1 LNELNGIFFP
11 NTYIGDLYL
20 KKIFIFFD
28 QLTICQPWFRDD
40 PSPEAVSSVK
50 IFHPPVSLK
59 PEVDFKS
66 LLSEYQFW
74 ISRNRDKST
83 SSFIKA
89 SEGENLSEN
98 TSWEIRQ
105 MLGRAVLDSSDS
117 RKNQSL
123 KWHFILHLA
132 GEFER
137 NRGEAEKIFNQIKQ
151 QKSPLDEAIEEGG
164 AIQNT
169 LKTLTQF
176 GTNHFI
182 NESQLTRIFEAWFGL
197 FGENLQPDGLLVT
210 FDRNIMNHAAT
221 VYEDSLDEQ
230 RDLVLPEVSLNMPDM
245 SSLTMEELVKI
256 KDTYKNSRQELSIL
270 IRRLQKGHDSHKDN
284 DIAGLAKKV
293 EKSFHTNA
301 AHDRISVTIKSLPAV
316 EKNKNSA
323 NRTMLPDLS
332 GKIIILFDD
341 INPAIK

>member
-1 LNELNGIFFP
+1 MNELNGIFFP

-28 QLTICQPWFRDD
+28 QLTIYQPWFMDD
-40 PSPEAVSSVK
+40 SSPEAGSSVK
-50 IFHPPVSLK
+50 TFHPPVSLK
-59 PEVDFKS
+59 PEVDFKG

-74 ISRNRDKST
+74 ISQNRDKSS

-89 SEGENLSEN
+89 SESETLSEN

-105 MLGRAVLDSSDS
+105 MLGRVVSDSSDS

-132 GEFER
+132 REFER
-137 NRGEAEKIFNQIKQ
+137 NRGEAEKIFNQVKQ
-151 QKSPLDEAIEEGG
+151 QKSPLDEALEEGG
-164 AIQNT
+164 TILNT

-182 NESQLTRIFEAWFGL
+182 NEFQLTRIFEAWFGL
-197 FGENLQPDGLLVT
+197 FEENLQPDGILVT
-210 FDRNIMNHAAT
+210 FDQDIMNHATT

-230 RDLVLPEVSLNMPDM
+230 RDLDLPEVSLNMPDM
-245 SSLTMEELVKI
+245 SSLTMEKLIKI
-256 KDTYKNSRQELSIL
+256 KDKYEKSRKELSVL
-270 IRRLQKGHDSHKDN
+270 IKRLQKGPVSHKDN
-284 DIAGLAKKV
+284 DLAGLTKKV

-301 AHDRISVTIKSLPAV
+301 THDRLSVTIKSLPAV
-316 EKNKNSA
+316 EKNKNSVKRA
-323 NRTMLPDLS
+323 MLSDLS
-332 GKIIILFDD
+332 GKTIILFDD
-341 INPAIK
+341 N